1 MWLLLAFL
9 SATLLGFYDSFKKK
23 ALSSNAVIP
32 VLFLNTVFSSLIFIP
47 FIILS
52 YGSTTLEGS
61 IFHVASGGWEVHNAY
76 WEFIPTV
83 DHIYPVA
90 LGGADSEENWATTSM
105 LHNSIKNNW
114 TLEQLNWELYD
125 AGNYEEWDGLT
136 ALFIELVNSDKSLLE
151 DSYIKKWYKL
161 SCLNVKGQG

>member
-1 MWLLLAFL
+1 MEIYGKNRSLREGWKK
-9 SATLLGFYDSFKKK
+9 SSF
-23 ALSSNAVIP
+23 
-32 VLFLNTVFSSLIFIP
+32 
-47 FIILS
+47 
-52 YGSTTLEGS
+52 
-61 IFHVASGGWEVHNAY
+61 
-76 WEFIPTV
+76 
-83 DHIYPVA
+83 
-90 LGGADSEENWATTSM
+90 
-105 LHNSIKNNW
+105 KNNW